1 MINTIASLI
10 VPIFGAPF
18 ILGFPDKIT
27 TKKKKKYL
35 GKGKTLETHM
45 SDAQRMAMTAGSAAA
60 FLIAGILVAWMT
72 RDIFITAVYAIMYT
86 CCAMVMQIDANI
98 RIIPNEILLVMLLD
112 AAALKIAEA
121 VKMQN
126 GWNIINS
133 VITMVIV
140 FEVLDKVVNTISR
153 LFGAQAIG
161 MGDIKLMSLLTF
173 FYWGNLD
180 RMIGWLLGFC
190 IAVFG
195 VLIPMLLMKKI
206 SKFSFFAFGPYI
218 TAGVAG
224 EAIYAFIK
232 YMMQATA
239 LAGVPAM

>member
-1 MINTIASLI
+1 MIHTIASLI
-10 VPIFGAPF
+10 IPLLGAPF
-18 ILGFPDKIT
+18 ILGFTNRII
-27 TKKKKKYL
+27 KKKKQDYFK
-35 GKGKTLETHM
+35 KGRMLETHL
-45 SDAQRMAMTAGSAAA
+45 SDTQRMAMTAGSAAA
-60 FLIAGILVAWMT
+60 FLMAGIMVAWMT
-72 RDIFITAVYAIMYT
+72 TDVFITAIYAIMYT
-86 CCAMVMQIDANI
+86 CCAMVMQIDADI
-98 RIIPNEILLVMLLD
+98 RIIPNEILLAMLLD

-121 VKMQN
+121 VKMQD
-126 GWNIINS
+126 GWNILYSAIAMA
-133 VITMVIV
+133 VV

-173 FYWGNLD
+173 FYWGNTD
-180 RMIGWLLGFC
+180 KMIGWLLGFC

-232 YMMQATA
+232 FMMQTNAI
-239 LAGVPAM
+239 AGVPAM

>member
-18 ILGFPDKIT
+18 ILGFPDRIIA
-27 TKKKKKYL
+27 KKKKKYY
-35 GKGKTLETHM
+35 GKGKTLEMHV
-45 SDAQRMAMTAGSAAA
+45 SDAQRTALTAGSAAA

-72 RDIFITAVYAIMYT
+72 RDVFVTAIYAIMYT
-86 CCAMVMQIDANI
+86 CCAMVMQIDANV

-112 AAALKIAEA
+112 AAAFKIAEA

-126 GWNIINS
+126 GWNILSSAIA
-133 VITMVIV
+133 MVIV

-232 YMMQATA
+232 YMMQTTA
-239 LAGVPAM
+239 IAGVPAM